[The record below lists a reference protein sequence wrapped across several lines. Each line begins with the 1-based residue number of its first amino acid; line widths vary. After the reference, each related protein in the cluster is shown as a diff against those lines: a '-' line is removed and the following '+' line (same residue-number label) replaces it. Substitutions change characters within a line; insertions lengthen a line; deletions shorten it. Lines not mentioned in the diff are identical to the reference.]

1 MRVAPMNFV
10 LENAPELREAIVR
23 RNIRDVVAQK
33 IANLIA
39 SGLLTIGDDL
49 PSERD
54 LAVALRVSRESVR
67 GGIQIL
73 SAKGL
78 LAVVQGARTRV
89 VSDDL
94 GPEFKQLREPRLI
107 NSYGIEN
114 IHAAR
119 LLVERAVVGDA
130 TERIDGE
137 TLAVLRES
145 LAAQRFALGDPVRF
159 IIIDREFHQTIYRAS
174 GNPVLADF
182 VGDLYAYMMEHRRK
196 AVSEPGAIERSFGD
210 HERIVEALERRDR
223 ADVVAH
229 FEIHL
234 DRIYRTTLSIL
245 RSAGEETG

>member
-1 MRVAPMNFV
+1 LRVAPMNFV

-39 SGLLTIGDDL
+39 SGLLKIGDDL

-78 LAVVQGARTRV
+78 LAVVQGARTRI

-94 GPEFKQLREPRLI
+94 GPEFKRLREPRLI
-107 NSYGIEN
+107 NSYAIED

-119 LLVERAVVGDA
+119 LLVERNVVGA
-130 TERIDGE
+130 AAERIDDE
-137 TLAVLRES
+137 TLGILNDS
-145 LAAQRFALGDPVRF
+145 LDAQRFAIDDPVRF

-196 AVSEPGAIERSFGD
+196 AMSEPGAIERSFDD
-210 HERIVEALERRDR
+210 HRQIVAALERRDR
-223 ADVVAH
+223 AAVVST
-229 FEIHL
+229 FETHI
-234 DRIYRTTLSIL
+234 DRIYQTTLTVL
-245 RSAGEETG
+245 RPAGGEAG